1 MRLRAAPRSGAA
13 SRSLRPAGAAAQTR
27 SGPADG
33 ARLGLG
39 AGPGA
44 EDETCGPWQ
53 EAAAERR
60 MSQRRVRLSYGWGV
74 HDHRPGVWGDWKDG
88 SADLHTPWAGRK
100 TLSGISGSCEGPL
113 LPGHISEAS

>member
-1 MRLRAAPRSGAA
+1 MRLRAAPRRGAA
-13 SRSLRPAGAAAQTR
+13 SRSLRAAQTR
-27 SGPADG
+27 SGPAEG